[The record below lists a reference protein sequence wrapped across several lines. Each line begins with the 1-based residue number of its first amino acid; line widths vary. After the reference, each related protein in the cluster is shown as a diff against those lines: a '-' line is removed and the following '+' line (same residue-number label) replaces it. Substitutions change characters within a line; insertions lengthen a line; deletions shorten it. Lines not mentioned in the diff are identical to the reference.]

1 MSTDKRCNHTDQIRI
16 VADRDKVQGCE
27 DCLKIGGTW
36 VHLRMCLSCGY
47 VGCCNSSPNRHARK
61 HWKATGHPII
71 QSVEPGEDWVWC
83 QVDKV
88 YLKDLPPLA
97 AS

>member
-1 MSTDKRCNHTDQIRI
+1 MSTDKACSHTDQIKV
-16 VADRDKVQGCE
+16 VAVRDNVTGCE

-36 VHLRMCLSCGY
+36 VHLRMCLTCGY

-61 HWKATGHPII
+61 HWKSTGHPII

-83 QVDKV
+83 QVDET
-88 YLKDLPPLA
+88 YLKELPLA
-97 AS
+97 AP

>member
-1 MSTDKRCNHTDQIRI
+1 MSTDKRCSHVDQISV
-16 VADRDKVQGCE
+16 VANGDNVRGCE

-36 VHLRMCLSCGY
+36 VHLRMCLTCGY

-61 HWKATGHPII
+61 HWKATGHAII

-83 QVDKV
+83 QVDET
-88 YLKDLPPLA
+88 YLKELPPLA

>member
-1 MSTDKRCNHTDQIRI
+1 MDTKEQCSHKDQIRV

-36 VHLRMCLSCGY
+36 VHLRMCLTCGY

-83 QVDKV
+83 QIDNM
-88 YLKDLPPLA
+88 YLKELPRLE